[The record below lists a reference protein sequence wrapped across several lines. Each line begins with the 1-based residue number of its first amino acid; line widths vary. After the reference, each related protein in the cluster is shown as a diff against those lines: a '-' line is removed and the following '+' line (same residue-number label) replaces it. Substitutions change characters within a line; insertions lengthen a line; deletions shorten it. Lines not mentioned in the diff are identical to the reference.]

1 MINIDFTRVNNVSNK
16 SLDNLFG
23 GLVSSFNSSSV
34 YYYTDINAFLN
45 GIIVNSPKENKE
57 ICLWATKWSHF
68 NDPSELKAGLELFTS
83 NMDKLTKDCFQKMVD
98 NNHSI
103 SFSLQKDYLPMWYM
117 YGHYGNG
124 IMLEFDRQKLFDKY
138 NYRFLP
144 CLYKDSTFFDDIIS
158 KFINFEYID
167 NFSALTQEEKVYMI
181 SLHTSLLISI
191 IKNDYYQYENEVRIV
206 GIGNKMGFDQE
217 DKTEF
222 FRVRNG
228 EPIPYVKEYF
238 SKDFLKSVWLGPS
251 TQNKVL
257 SKETIQSFLK
267 SRGFDVDVVCSPIPF
282 RS

>member
-1 MINIDFTRVNNVSNK
+1 
-16 SLDNLFG
+16 
-23 GLVSSFNSSSV
+23 
-34 YYYTDINAFLN
+34 
-45 GIIVNSPKENKE
+45 
-57 ICLWATKWSHF
+57 
-68 NDPSELKAGLELFTS
+68 
-83 NMDKLTKDCFQKMVD
+83 
-98 NNHSI
+98 
-103 SFSLQKDYLPMWYM
+103 MWYM

-167 NFSALTQEEKVYMI
+167 NFSDLTQEEKVYMI
-181 SLHTSLLISI
+181 SLHRSLLISI

-206 GIGNKMGFDQE
+206 GIGNRMGFEQE

-257 SKETIQSFLK
+257 SKETIQYFLK

>member
-1 MINIDFTRVNNVSNK
+1 MHIVLVYRYYNDGIVYYNLTFCTRK
-16 SLDNLFG
+16 SLM
-23 GLVSSFNSSSV
+23 
-34 YYYTDINAFLN
+34 TDL
-45 GIIVNSPKENKE
+45 G
-57 ICLWATKWSHF
+57 
-68 NDPSELKAGLELFTS
+68 
-83 NMDKLTKDCFQKMVD
+83 
-98 NNHSI
+98 
-103 SFSLQKDYLPMWYM
+103 
-117 YGHYGNG
+117 
-124 IMLEFDRQKLFDKY
+124 
-138 NYRFLP
+138 
-144 CLYKDSTFFDDIIS
+144 
-158 KFINFEYID
+158 
-167 NFSALTQEEKVYMI
+167 LTQEEKVYMI
-181 SLHTSLLISI
+181 SLHRSLLISI

-206 GIGNKMGFDQE
+206 GIGNKMGFEQE

>member
-1 MINIDFTRVNNVSNK
+1 
-16 SLDNLFG
+16 
-23 GLVSSFNSSSV
+23 
-34 YYYTDINAFLN
+34 
-45 GIIVNSPKENKE
+45 
-57 ICLWATKWSHF
+57 
-68 NDPSELKAGLELFTS
+68 
-83 NMDKLTKDCFQKMVD
+83 
-98 NNHSI
+98 
-103 SFSLQKDYLPMWYM
+103 
-117 YGHYGNG
+117 
-124 IMLEFDRQKLFDKY
+124 
-138 NYRFLP
+138 
-144 CLYKDSTFFDDIIS
+144 
-158 KFINFEYID
+158 
-167 NFSALTQEEKVYMI
+167 MI

-251 TQNKVL
+251 TQDKVL
-257 SKETIQSFLK
+257 SQKTIMSFLK